1 MTTHDASSSDRVLAD
16 RYRLGTRRG
25 SGIDVAAFDAVDLG
39 LGRAVVVKIIH
50 PDLCAEEGFEA
61 RFRSAMQ
68 RAASIDHPN
77 VARLLD
83 WGAADWNGRP
93 VQFVVAEAMSGGTL
107 RDLLDRG
114 RQLSPSQAVMI
125 GLDACR
131 GLDVVHRLG
140 LVHGDVRPATL
151 GFGDDGKLKLLDLG
165 LARLITEPLWAD
177 PATISLERARYAA
190 PEQAVDG
197 HAEARSDVYSL
208 CLLLVEALTGQV
220 PFGGDSTVATLAN
233 RVDKL
238 LPVSAD
244 HGPLAAVL
252 ERAGRPDATD
262 RSTAAELGRGLVAA
276 AEKLPRPAPLELFS
290 TGLFSETG
298 LAAAPVSSVPA
309 GPPTF
314 ATEVVATPSS
324 PNPPDVSPE
333 VPTVPLSRPVAP
345 FDAPSGQVPVI
356 APAPSGV
363 SDPALLHTP
372 PQRTGGPEPTAVL
385 PGVVRP
391 AATPPAVGR
400 AGAGPADIDVPPP
413 PQPDVSAPILREP
426 RSRRRFLVV
435 ALLVVLAA
443 GIGGG
448 LAWWFGRDQPNDV
461 PELVGLDKDE
471 ALNRIS
477 EFGWET
483 EVVTELSDTVAIGVV
498 IRTEPTAGA
507 SLSEGDAFVIVAS
520 GGPEPRTLPELSGLT
535 VEAATAQLEALQLQL
550 QVTEQPNDEVVP
562 LGTVISW
569 SIVDAPGVAAGDD
582 VMPGTVVQVVVSAG
596 PAPRT
601 VPDLTGL
608 TLADATAQLTEL
620 GLVVTAV
627 PDEFSPTVAVGGVAR
642 QDPPPG
648 TSVERGAAVTIAIS
662 KGPDL
667 VVVPPLAAL
676 TVQQVSDALTAA
688 GLVLGEVKG
697 DPAGVAVLAEVDGAS
712 IGADVQLPR
721 GTAIDV
727 TFEVPPPPTTLPP
740 ETTVDPTATTVE
752 GGPTG

>member
-1 MTTHDASSSDRVLAD
+1 
-16 RYRLGTRRG
+16 
-25 SGIDVAAFDAVDLG
+25 
-39 LGRAVVVKIIH
+39 
-50 PDLCAEEGFEA
+50 
-61 RFRSAMQ
+61 
-68 RAASIDHPN
+68 
-77 VARLLD
+77 
-83 WGAADWNGRP
+83 
-93 VQFVVAEAMSGGTL
+93 
-107 RDLLDRG
+107 
-114 RQLSPSQAVMI
+114 
-125 GLDACR
+125 
-131 GLDVVHRLG
+131 
-140 LVHGDVRPATL
+140 
-151 GFGDDGKLKLLDLG
+151 
-165 LARLITEPLWAD
+165 
-177 PATISLERARYAA
+177 
-190 PEQAVDG
+190 
-197 HAEARSDVYSL
+197 VYSL

-662 KGPDL
+662 HRHRSRPRHR
-667 VVVPPLAAL
+667 PRARAEP
-676 TVQQVSDALTAA
+676 
-688 GLVLGEVKG
+688 
-697 DPAGVAVLAEVDGAS
+697 GVARRRRSSSTTSVATPTAPAADESPAEQV
-712 IGADVQLPR
+712 
-721 GTAIDV
+721 V
-727 TFEVPPPPTTLPP
+727 TGDQSPWAARPS
-740 ETTVDPTATTVE
+740 PTATSVARRGKAPSAWSTGDRDVRRPPRRRQQRRHPARPRAGQHDR
-752 GGPTG
+752 GGVGRGHQRAPQGHVRAQPLGRRLLA